1 VPSLDLRLRV
11 TSPELLALPWR
22 RPLADWDVTA
32 VPIRDIP
39 VGPSR
44 HLVRFVEAD
53 GRLWALKD
61 LPARVAA
68 REYDVLREMENR
80 SLPAVRATGVVTQPD
95 AGNAILVTEFLER
108 SWQYRRLLMRVP
120 ASQTTHRGRLFDAMA
135 ALLVDLHRNGIYWGD
150 CSLANTLFTRDGQ
163 IIQAWLVDAETA
175 EFHPSLSAGQRD
187 LDLEIMRENVAGGL
201 LDVAAR
207 RDEPPEVTV
216 QVFDEVASIIDRYE
230 QLWLLLHDEPVLGLS
245 DQHQIDS
252 RLRRLNDLGFA
263 VEEVRLEGTTAGGGG
278 ADAIDRSTHDP
289 PDDAV
294 RMKVAVA
301 GRRFHANQLVA
312 LTGLDVGEGQATILL
327 NDLREYQRHLQR
339 ESGMEVPEQ
348 LAARHWVMDRFTPGV
363 DRAHAAV
370 GGRGDPIQAYCD
382 LLEVRWL
389 LSEEAGR
396 DVGDEAALEVIAQR
410 STPGDSAANLAF
422 VDLATEE
429 LPALTPELIAEM
441 SGGSDPTGDDLDEL
455 DGLAPSPTIDLRDLD
470 DDRG

>member
-1 VPSLDLRLRV
+1 MASLDLRLRV
-11 TSPELLALPWR
+11 TTPELLALPWR

-53 GRLWALKD
+53 DRLWALKD

-80 SLPAVRATGVVTQPD
+80 SLPAVRATGVVTQPEG
-95 AGNAILVTEFLER
+95 GNAILVTEFLER
-108 SWQYRRLLMRVP
+108 SWQYRRLFMRVQP
-120 ASQTTHRGRLFDAMA
+120 TQTAHRARLFDAMA
-135 ALLVDLHRNGIYWGD
+135 ALLVDIHRNGIYWGD

-175 EFHPSLSAGQRD
+175 EFHPALSDGQRTMD
-187 LDLEIMRENVAGGL
+187 LDIMRENVAGGL

-207 RDEPPEVTV
+207 RGEPPEVSAR
-216 QVFDEVASIIDRYE
+216 VFDEVDSIVERYE
-230 QLWLLLHDEPVLGLS
+230 QLWLLLHDQPILGLA
-245 DQHQIDS
+245 DQHRIDS

-263 VEEVRLEGTTAGGGG
+263 VDEVRLEQ
-278 ADAIDRSTHDP
+278 DP
-289 PDDAV
+289 SQSDDAV

-301 GRRFHANQLVA
+301 GRRFHAHQLLA

-327 NDLREYQRHLQR
+327 NDLRDYRRHL
-339 ESGMEVPEQ
+339 EEVSGMEVPEP

-389 LSEEAGR
+389 LSEEAGH
-396 DVGDEAALEVIAQR
+396 DVGDEPALEVIAHR

-422 VDLATEE
+422 VDLPTEE
-429 LPALTPELIAEM
+429 VPALTPELLAAIEQA
-441 SGGSDPTGDDLDEL
+441 DAARDT
-455 DGLAPSPTIDLRDLD
+455 DGLGASPTIDLRDRD

>member
-1 VPSLDLRLRV
+1 MSSLDLRLRV

-80 SLPAVRATGVVTQPD
+80 ALPAVRPTGVVTRPES
-95 AGNAILVTEFLER
+95 GNAILVTEFLER

-120 ASQTTHRGRLFDAMA
+120 ASQVAHRSRLFDAMA

-207 RDEPPEVTV
+207 RGEPPEVTA
-216 QVFDEVASIIDRYE
+216 QVVDEVGSIVERYE

-263 VEEVRLEGTTAGGGG
+263 VEEVRLEGATVPTGG
-278 ADAIDRSTHDP
+278 ADRSGALGALTTSDP
-289 PDDAV
+289 PVDAV

-301 GRRFHANQLVA
+301 GRRFHADQLLA

-327 NDLREYQRHLQR
+327 NDVRDYQRHLQR
-339 ESGMEVPEQ
+339 QSGLEVPEQ

-363 DRAHAAV
+363 DRAHEAV

-389 LSEEAGR
+389 LSEEAGT
-396 DVGDEAALEVIAQR
+396 DVGDDAALDVIAHR
-410 STPGDSAANLAF
+410 SPPGDSAASLAI
-422 VDLATEE
+422 VDLPTEE
-429 LPALTPELIAEM
+429 LPALTPELLGAIEEADAA
-441 SGGSDPTGDDLDEL
+441 GEL
-455 DGLAPSPTIDLRDLD
+455 DAAASPTIDLRDLD
-470 DDRG
+470 DDRGG

>member
-1 VPSLDLRLRV
+1 MPSIDLRLRV

-22 RPLADWDVTA
+22 LPLADWDVTA

-61 LPARVAA
+61 LPARVAG
-68 REYDVLREMENR
+68 REYEVLREMENR
-80 SLPAVRATGVVTQPD
+80 VLPAVRATGVVVQ
-95 AGNAILVTEFLER
+95 ASGNAILVTEFLER

-120 ASQTTHRGRLFDAMA
+120 ATQTAHRGRLFDAMA

-163 IIQAWLVDAETA
+163 VIQAWLVDAETA

-187 LDLEIMRENVAGGL
+187 LDLAIMQENVAGGL

-207 RDEPPEVTV
+207 REEPPEVMA
-216 QVFDEVASIIDRYE
+216 QVVDEVASIVDRYE
-230 QLWLLLHDEPVLGLS
+230 QLWLLLHDEPVLGLG
-245 DQHQIDS
+245 DRGQIDA

-263 VEEVRLEGTTAGGGG
+263 VEEVRLEGTRL
-278 ADAIDRSTHDP
+278 DDRSASP
-289 PDDAV
+289 ALPDDDEPV

-301 GRRFHANQLVA
+301 GRRFHAAQLLA

-327 NDLREYQRHLQR
+327 NDLRDYQRHLQR

-363 DRAHAAV
+363 DRAHEAV

-389 LSEEAGR
+389 LSEEAGH
-396 DVGDEAALEVIAQR
+396 DVGDDPALDVIAHR
-410 STPGDSAANLAF
+410 VAPDDSAANLSF
-422 VDLATEE
+422 VDLPTEE
-429 LPALTPELIAEM
+429 MPALTPELLQAIADADEA
-441 SGGSDPTGDDLDEL
+441 GEL
-455 DGLAPSPTIDLRDLD
+455 DAAGSSPTIDLRDRD
-470 DDRG
+470 DDRN

>member
-1 VPSLDLRLRV
+1 MASLDLRLRV
-11 TSPELLALPWR
+11 TSPGLLALPWR
-22 RPLADWDVTA
+22 RPLGDWDVTA

-44 HLVRFVEAD
+44 HLVRFVETD
-53 GRLWALKD
+53 GRLWALKE
-61 LPARVAA
+61 LPPRIAV

-80 SLPAVRATGVVTQPD
+80 SLPAVRVTGVVTQEREG
-95 AGNAILVTEFLER
+95 AAILVTEFLER
-108 SWQYRRLLMRVP
+108 SWQYRRLLMRIP
-120 ASQTTHRGRLFDAMA
+120 ASMATHRGRLFDALA

-175 EFHPSLSAGQRD
+175 EFHPALSDGQREM
-187 LDLEIMRENVAGGL
+187 DLEIMTENVAGGL

-207 RDEPPEVTV
+207 RDEPPEVSV
-216 QVFDEVASIIDRYE
+216 QVIDEVASIVERYE
-230 QLWLLLHDEPVLGLS
+230 QLWILLHDQPVVGLD
-245 DQHQIDS
+245 DQHRIDS

-263 VEEVRLEGTTAGGGG
+263 VDEVRLET
-278 ADAIDRSTHDP
+278 ADAHDRGTDD

-301 GRRFHANQLVA
+301 GHRFHAVQMLA
-312 LTGLDVGEGQATILL
+312 LTGLDVGEGQATVLL
-327 NDLREYQRHLQR
+327 NDLRDYRRHLQ
-339 ESGMEVPEQ
+339 ETSGMEVSEQ

-363 DRAHAAV
+363 ERAHEAV

-396 DVGDEAALEVIAQR
+396 DVGDEPALDVIAHR
-410 STPGDSAANLAF
+410 STPGDSAASLSI
-422 VDLATEE
+422 VDLPTEE
-429 LPALTPELIAEM
+429 VPALTPELIDAIAQ
-441 SGGSDPTGDDLDEL
+441 GDDAGEL
-455 DGLAPSPTIDLRDLD
+455 DTLGVSPTIDLSDPD
-470 DDRG
+470 GDRRGGTG

>member
-1 VPSLDLRLRV
+1 MATLDLRLRV

-22 RPLADWDVTA
+22 RPLADWEVTTVA
-32 VPIRDIP
+32 LRDIP

-61 LPARVAA
+61 LPPRLAV

-80 SLPAVRATGVVTQPD
+80 SLPAVRATGVVTQP
-95 AGNAILVTEFLER
+95 AGSAILVTEFLAR
-108 SWQYRRLLMRVP
+108 SWQYRRLLMRIP
-120 ASQTTHRGRLFDAMA
+120 ASMAAHRSRLFDAMA

-175 EFHPSLSAGQRD
+175 EFHPSLSVGQRGM
-187 LDLEIMRENVAGGL
+187 DLEIMRENVAGGL

-207 RDEPPEVTV
+207 REELADVSA
-216 QVFDEVASIIDRYE
+216 QVFAEVASIVERYD
-230 QLWLLLHDEPVLGLS
+230 QLWMLLHDQPVLGLD
-245 DQHQIDS
+245 DQHRIDS

-263 VEEVRLEGTTAGGGG
+263 VDEVRLETPDEPGR
-278 ADAIDRSTHDP
+278 DHDV

-301 GRRFHANQLVA
+301 GRRFHAAQLLA
-312 LTGLDVGEGQATILL
+312 LTGLDVGEGQATVLL
-327 NDLREYQRHLQR
+327 NDLRDYRRHLQE
-339 ESGMEVPEQ
+339 ESGMEVPEA

-363 DRAHAAV
+363 DRAHEAV

-396 DVGDEAALEVIAQR
+396 DIGDEPALDVIAHR
-410 STPGDSAANLAF
+410 ATPGGSAASLAF
-422 VDLATEE
+422 VDLPTDQV
-429 LPALTPELIAEM
+429 PAITPELLAAIEDAD
-441 SGGSDPTGDDLDEL
+441 GAGEL
-455 DGLAPSPTIDLRDLD
+455 DGTGASPTIDLRELD
-470 DDRG
+470 DDRGGG

>member
-1 VPSLDLRLRV
+1 MATLDLRLRV

-80 SLPAVRATGVVTQPD
+80 LLPAVRATGVVTQPGS
-95 AGNAILVTEFLER
+95 GNAILVTEFLER

-120 ASQTTHRGRLFDAMA
+120 ASQVAHRSRLFDAMA

-163 IIQAWLVDAETA
+163 VIQAWLVDAETA

-207 RDEPPEVTV
+207 REEPPDVTA
-216 QVFDEVASIIDRYE
+216 QIFDEVASIVERYE

-245 DQHQIDS
+245 DQHQIDA

-263 VEEVRLEGTTAGGGG
+263 VEEVRLEATRN
-278 ADAIDRSTHDP
+278 DDRSAP
-289 PDDAV
+289 PALAEGDEPV

-301 GRRFHANQLVA
+301 GRRFHAAQLLA

-327 NDLREYQRHLQR
+327 NDLRDYQRHLQR

-363 DRAHAAV
+363 DRAHEAV

-389 LSEEAGR
+389 LSEEAGH
-396 DVGDEAALEVIAQR
+396 DVGDEPALDVIAHR
-410 STPGDSAANLAF
+410 STPGDSAANLSF
-422 VDLATEE
+422 VDLPTEE
-429 LPALTPELIAEM
+429 LPAMTPELLDAM
-441 SGGSDPTGDDLDEL
+441 RAADDAGEL
-455 DGLAPSPTIDLRDLD
+455 DGVGASPTIDLRDLD
-470 DDRG
+470 GTP